1 MAPIQAVLVSHRME
15 TIPTGTTATATIGA
29 PTTRSGTIAVIHLA
43 DKALVPTA
51 FGTNKHRQ

>member
-1 MAPIQAVLVSHRME
+1 MAPILRGSLGPRTELE

-43 DKALVPTA
+43 DKVLVPTA
-51 FGTNKHRQ
+51 FGTKQT

>member
-1 MAPIQAVLVSHRME
+1 MALIPRGSLGPRTELE

-29 PTTRSGTIAVIHLA
+29 LTTRSGTIAVVNLA

-51 FGTNKHRQ
+51 LGTKQT